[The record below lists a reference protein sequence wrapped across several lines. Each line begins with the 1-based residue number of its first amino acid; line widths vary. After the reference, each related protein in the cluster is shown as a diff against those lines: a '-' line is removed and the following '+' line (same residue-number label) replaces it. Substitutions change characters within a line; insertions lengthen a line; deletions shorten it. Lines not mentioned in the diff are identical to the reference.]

1 MFINAAATSQNTKV
15 NLDAQSFTLSRPA
28 ATWAEWRSQK
38 KRHYSTSKYYKRL
51 HKFLLAGYAF
61 AAFLFYPLLVLCF
74 VFVSWESVSY
84 THLDVYKRQR
94 LEIVVGAPVVLAL
107 QDVCPSQA
115 VEIVDQS
122 PDVPESALQ
131 DVWRDQPAV
140 LIGFIAQ
147 FTGSALQDDIAR
159 NTRRLVKLG
168 HDILAGRIGD
178 DDQTSALSG
187 TDQADTNPVQLG
199 LSLIHI

>member
-1 MFINAAATSQNTKV
+1 MAHQKAHNCLFCAEIFQADARNAGHQKYCSKAPCRKASQAASRRTWLAKSENQDYFRGPENV
-15 NLDAQSFTLSRPA
+15 ARVQAWRAAHPGYWRRPRREIEVEAQ
-28 ATWAEWRSQK
+28 
-38 KRHYSTSKYYKRL
+38 
-51 HKFLLAGYAF
+51 
-61 AAFLFYPLLVLCF
+61 
-74 VFVSWESVSY
+74 
-84 THLDVYKRQR
+84 
-94 LEIVVGAPVVLAL
+94 VVLAL

-115 VEIVDQS
+115 LEIVEESQE
-122 PDVPESALQ
+122 PPKSALQ

-168 HDILAGRIGD
+168 HDILAGRMGD

-187 TDQADTNPVQLG
+187 TDQADTAPVQLG
-199 LSLIHI
+199 RPPPGARALPRSL